1 MTTYADADLP
11 MLFPGDQVDAA
22 AARDRLAQVRATA
35 PLAKGL
41 FGPMVIHHR
50 DVTSL
55 LRDRRLRGPGM
66 DLARL
71 SGIPEGS
78 RAWARQEEILLFMEG
93 EDHHRLRRLVSKAF
107 TPRAVEALRPF
118 TRATIARLFDAV
130 DAAGACDA
138 VPALCDPFPIPVI
151 CALVGIEADRIDV
164 IELECGVHSFGGAAG
179 VVHQHVV
186 AHSTQKPVGDARCAA
201 RAASNFGAALTRN
214 LDPEH

>member
-107 TPRAVEALRPF
+107 TPRAVEALRIAGYAAVRRGQVHGGRVHEGIVPGIGHDLQS
-118 TRATIARLFDAV
+118 RAS
-130 DAAGACDA
+130 
-138 VPALCDPFPIPVI
+138 PAHVLHDP
-151 CALVGIEADRIDV
+151 LRMKVGHE
-164 IELECGVHSFGGAAG
+164 EGVLLAG
-179 VVHQHVV
+179 VDGHRHGDRCQRRR
-186 AHSTQKPVGDARCAA
+186 VGALDVRLRDLGARDAE
-201 RAASNFGAALTRN
+201 RAGQ
-214 LDPEH
+214 